1 MSLLLDSVS
10 RRYDGL
16 CAVDEV
22 TLELNEGEIVGL
34 IGPNGSGKTTS
45 LGIASGVVRT
55 DTGRVLVA
63 GVDATGRRPHVFAR
77 LGVARTFQQIR
88 LFEQFSV
95 RQTVAVGAVAKGRSG
110 STISALLDRFKLTHL
125 ADHQATTLS
134 YGAQRKVE
142 IARALAGEP
151 RFLLL
156 DEPAAGMNEE
166 ETDDLLEAVRESCER
181 DGCGVLVV
189 DHDLSLIM
197 RLCERIHVLSD
208 ARTIAEGTPSE
219 VQSDPAVIEAYLG
232 APVPAT

>member
-1 MSLLLDSVS
+1 MSLLLEKVS
-10 RRYDGL
+10 RRFDGL

-22 TLELNEGEIVGL
+22 TLELREGEILGL

-45 LGIASGVVRT
+45 LGIASGVVRP
-55 DTGRVLVA
+55 DDGRVTVA
-63 GVDATGRRPHVFAR
+63 GVEATGQRPHFFAR

-88 LFEQFSV
+88 LFQQFTV
-95 RQTVAVGAVAKGRSG
+95 QQTIAVGAIAKGCSG
-110 STISALLDRFKLTHL
+110 EVIPALLERFKLGHL
-125 ADHQATTLS
+125 RDHQATNLS
-134 YGAQRKVE
+134 YGAQRRVE

-156 DEPAAGMNEE
+156 DEPAAGMNEQ
-166 ETDDLLEAVRESCER
+166 ETDDLLEAVRTSRDR

-208 ARTIAEGTPSE
+208 ARTIAEGSPAE
-219 VQSDPAVIEAYLG
+219 VQNDPTVIEAYLG
-232 APVPAT
+232 APEPAA